1 MNWDIYNLPL
11 TLVCFSST
19 FSDDAADEHSDGSP
33 EDGQDDAGVWEREH
47 EDGHVWGHEWVHS
60 THLLYLFVFK
70 WVSPLNSF
78 IVFGFFDDHMGSYR
92 EPWLIKYFCYIF

>member
-1 MNWDIYNLPL
+1 MWIMNWDIYNLPL

-47 EDGHVWGHEWVHS
+47 EDGHVRGHEWVHS
-60 THLLYLFVFK
+60 THLLYLD
-70 WVSPLNSF
+70 
-78 IVFGFFDDHMGSYR
+78 FFMIILDHTES
-92 EPWLIKYFCYIF
+92 LD

>member
-47 EDGHVWGHEWVHS
+47 EDGHVRGHEWVHS
-60 THLLYLFVFK
+60 THLLICLYLNE
-70 WVSPLNSF
+70 WVHSTHLLCLDF
-78 IVFGFFDDHMGSYR
+78 LMIILDHTES
-92 EPWLIKYFCYIF
+92 LD

>member
-11 TLVCFSST
+11 TLVCFSSM

-47 EDGHVWGHEWVHS
+47 EDGHVGGHEWVHS
-60 THLLYLFVFK
+60 THLFICLYLNE
-70 WVSPLNSF
+70 WVHSTHLLCLDF
-78 IVFGFFDDHMGSYR
+78 FMIVWNHTESLD
-92 EPWLIKYFCYIF
+92 